1 MYSKS
6 YFLLTNYNSEKTLMS
21 AEFTEKVIQIYTKQ
35 INY

>member
-6 YFLLTNYNSEKTLMS
+6 YFLLTNYNSGKTLMS
-21 AEFTEKVIQIYTKQ
+21 AKFTEEVIQIYRNQ